1 MKGLPKT
8 VRDWDPGIVFNNL
21 ASKMLDIAFGFPQ
34 SPKRVINRY
43 GQELAFSKVTMLV
56 RFLPSCARHPPLAKQ
71 HLLDKP

>member
-21 ASKMLDIAFGFPQ
+21 ASKCLT
-34 SPKRVINRY
+34 SPSVFLNLRKRVINRY
-43 GQELAFSKVTMLV
+43 GQELAFSKVIMLV
-56 RFLPSCARHPPLAKQ
+56 RFLPSYARHPPLAKQ